1 MPAISRPTSK
11 DVAQEAGVSQ
21 STVSLV
27 LGGKWTG
34 RVSPATARSVRIA
47 AERLGYRP
55 NKAARNLRLGTTRT
69 VLLMVPTLTAPFFGP
84 VYTGAARVAAR
95 HGFGV
100 VVSTWPEDDPSAT
113 AETAD
118 SVTPDS
124 VTPDGVTPDG
134 VTPDSVT
141 ADSVTPGG
149 VTADGVTDRTPRNGP
164 WTAPHEAID
173 GILASSMAASTTATT
188 VGGALR
194 EYRLTPAVM
203 LDSGPA
209 GDHVP
214 TVDFGV
220 ADGMRAI
227 VEHLG
232 ALGHRRIG
240 HVAAAVD
247 QWTFRARADAL
258 TAAVTAL
265 PGGTVTRATC
275 AIDVTSAKNAAG
287 RLLDRSERPT
297 ALVCDDDLIAA
308 GAYKAARARGLDVPS
323 DLSVTGFDD
332 VLLATALEPELTTIR
347 LPAEELGAQ
356 GMTALLDLLAGR
368 RPPPRTLPG
377 ELIVRGSTA
386 PPTPGDK
393 DSRTP

>member
-27 LGGKWTG
+27 LGGKWSG
-34 RVSPATARSVRIA
+34 RVSPATARSVRSA

-55 NKAARNLRLGTTRT
+55 NQAARNLRLGTTRT

-100 VVSTWPEDDPSAT
+100 VVSTWPDDAVGP
-113 AETAD
+113 AD
-118 SVTPDS
+118 SPFGSD
-124 VTPDGVTPDG
+124 
-134 VTPDSVT
+134 
-141 ADSVTPGG
+141 
-149 VTADGVTDRTPRNGP
+149 
-164 WTAPHEAID
+164 EAID
-173 GILASSMAASTTATT
+173 GVLASSMA
-188 VGGALR
+188 VEALAEFR
-194 EYRLTPAVM
+194 GTPVVM
-203 LDSGPA
+203 LDSGPDEA
-209 GDHVP
+209 VP
-214 TVDFGV
+214 TVGFGV

-227 VEHLG
+227 AGHLAG
-232 ALGHRRIG
+232 LGHRRIG

-247 QWTFRARADAL
+247 QWTFRARGDAL
-258 TAAVTAL
+258 TAAVAAL
-265 PGGTVTRATC
+265 PGGVLTRDPC
-275 AIDVTSAKNAAG
+275 AIDVTAAKDAAT
-287 RLLDRSERPT
+287 RLLASSDPPT

-308 GAYKAARARGLDVPS
+308 GAYKAARALGLDVPS

-332 VLLATALEPELTTIR
+332 VLLATALEPELTTVR

-368 RPPPRTLPG
+368 RPASRVLPG
-377 ELIVRGSTA
+377 ELVARASTA
-386 PPTPGDK
+386 IPADRVRQ
-393 DSRTP
+393 SRV

>member
-27 LGGKWTG
+27 LGGKWSG
-34 RVSPATARSVRIA
+34 RVSPATARSVRSA

-55 NKAARNLRLGTTRT
+55 NQAARNLRLGTTRT

-100 VVSTWPEDDPSAT
+100 VVSTWPDDAAGP
-113 AETAD
+113 AD
-118 SVTPDS
+118 SPFAAPD
-124 VTPDGVTPDG
+124 
-134 VTPDSVT
+134 
-141 ADSVTPGG
+141 
-149 VTADGVTDRTPRNGP
+149 
-164 WTAPHEAID
+164 EAID
-173 GILASSMAASTTATT
+173 GILASSMA
-188 VGGALR
+188 VEALGR
-194 EYRLTPAVM
+194 FRGTPAVM

-209 GDHVP
+209 GRPGAPVP

-220 ADGMRAI
+220 ADGMREIAA
-227 VEHLG
+227 HLA

-247 QWTFRARADAL
+247 QWTFHARADAL
-258 TAAVTAL
+258 AGAVAGL
-265 PGGTVTRATC
+265 PGGVLTRSAC
-275 AIDVTSAKNAAG
+275 AIDVASAKGAAT
-287 RLLDRSERPT
+287 RLLTAPDPPT

-308 GAYKAARARGLDVPS
+308 GAYKAARALGLDVPT
-323 DLSVTGFDD
+323 DVSVTGFDD
-332 VLLATALEPELTTIR
+332 VLLATALEPELTTVR

-356 GMTALLDLLAGR
+356 GMAALLALLDGR
-368 RPPPRTLPG
+368 APAPLVLPG
-377 ELIVRGSTA
+377 ELVVRGSTA
-386 PPTPGDK
+386 PPRP
-393 DSRTP
+393 R

>member
-1 MPAISRPTSK
+1 MSLVGRPTSK
-11 DVAQEAGVSQ
+11 DVAHEAGVSQ

-27 LGGKWTG
+27 LGGKWRG
-34 RVSPATARSVRIA
+34 RVSPATAHSVRGA

-55 NKAARNLRLGTTRT
+55 NQAARNLRLGTTRT

-100 VVSTWPEDDPSAT
+100 VVSTWPDDAAGP
-113 AETAD
+113 AD
-118 SVTPDS
+118 SPFAAPD
-124 VTPDGVTPDG
+124 
-134 VTPDSVT
+134 
-141 ADSVTPGG
+141 
-149 VTADGVTDRTPRNGP
+149 
-164 WTAPHEAID
+164 EAID
-173 GILASSMAASTTATT
+173 GILASSMAVETL
-188 VGGALR
+188 GRFR
-194 EYRLTPAVM
+194 ETPAVM

-209 GDHVP
+209 ARSGGSVAAAGVPTVDFGVP

-227 VEHLG
+227 AGHLTG
-232 ALGHRRIG
+232 LGHRRIG

-247 QWTFRARADAL
+247 QWTFHARAGAL
-258 TAAVTAL
+258 AAAVAAL
-265 PGGTVTRATC
+265 PGGRLTRSTC
-275 AIDVTSAKNAAG
+275 AIDVTSAKEAAG
-287 RLLDRSERPT
+287 RLLDGPDRPT

-332 VLLATALEPELTTIR
+332 VLLAIALEPELTTVR

-356 GMTALLDLLAGR
+356 GMTALLDLLAGG
-368 RPPPRTLPG
+368 RPAPRVLPG
-377 ELIVRGSTA
+377 ELIVRDSTA
-386 PPTPGDK
+386 APAAGTG
-393 DSRTP
+393 

>member
-1 MPAISRPTSK
+1 MSLVGRPTSK

-27 LGGKWTG
+27 LGGKWRG
-34 RVSPATARSVRIA
+34 RVSPATARSVRGA

-55 NKAARNLRLGTTRT
+55 NLAARNLRLGTTQT

-100 VVSTWPEDDPSAT
+100 VVSTWPDDAVGP
-113 AETAD
+113 AD
-118 SVTPDS
+118 SPFAAPD
-124 VTPDGVTPDG
+124 
-134 VTPDSVT
+134 
-141 ADSVTPGG
+141 
-149 VTADGVTDRTPRNGP
+149 
-164 WTAPHEAID
+164 EAID
-173 GILASSMAASTTATT
+173 GILASSMA
-188 VGGALR
+188 VEALGEFR
-194 EYRLTPAVM
+194 ETPAVM
-203 LDSGPA
+203 LDSGPD
-209 GDHVP
+209 GRPGGSVP

-227 VEHLG
+227 AAHL
-232 ALGHRRIG
+232 ADLGHRRIG

-247 QWTFRARADAL
+247 QWTFHARADAL
-258 TAAVTAL
+258 ASAVAAL
-265 PGGTVTRATC
+265 PGGNLTRAAC
-275 AIDVTSAKNAAG
+275 AIDVASAKDAAG
-287 RLLDRSERPT
+287 RLLDGPDRPT

-332 VLLATALEPELTTIR
+332 VLLAIALEPELTTVR

-356 GMTALLDLLAGR
+356 GMTALLDLLAGG
-368 RPPPRTLPG
+368 RPAPRVLPG
-377 ELIVRGSTA
+377 ELVVRDSTA
-386 PPTPGDK
+386 APSTGRPPS
-393 DSRTP
+393 SRGGGRRV